1 VASPDTKAL
10 SIATMSCVRVSS
22 ESLLVELV
30 LVDAALELTVLV
42 EVV

>member
-1 VASPDTKAL
+1 
-10 SIATMSCVRVSS
+10 MSCVRVSS